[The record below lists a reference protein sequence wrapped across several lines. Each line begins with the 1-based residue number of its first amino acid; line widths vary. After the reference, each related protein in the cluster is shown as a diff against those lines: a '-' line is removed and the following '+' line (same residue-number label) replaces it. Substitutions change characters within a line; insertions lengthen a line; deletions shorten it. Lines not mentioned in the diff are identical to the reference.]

1 MGSGHEGAV
10 GGESSVPCA
19 LVLDLLMS
27 VLVSMDTLLG
37 QVMLA
42 EVALTAVGDD
52 GPNDAIFDVQVVSCK
67 ICAWCQGSESNDLA
81 DDFVT

>member
-1 MGSGHEGAV
+1 MGSGHERAV
-10 GGESSVPCA
+10 GGESSVPYA
-19 LVLDLLMS
+19 IVLDLLMS

-52 GPNDAIFDVQVVSCK
+52 GPYDAIFDV
-67 ICAWCQGSESNDLA
+67 
-81 DDFVT
+81 

>member
-19 LVLDLLMS
+19 IVLDLLMS
-27 VLVSMDTLLG
+27 VLVSMDALLG

-42 EVALTAVGDD
+42 EEALTAVGDD
-52 GPNDAIFDVQVVSCK
+52 GPYDAIFDLQVVSCQ
-67 ICAWCQGSESNDLA
+67 IRAWGQGSELDDLA

>member
-10 GGESSVPCA
+10 GGKPSVPSA
-19 LVLDLLMS
+19 VILDLLMS
-27 VLVSMDTLLG
+27 VLVSMDALLG

-52 GPNDAIFDVQVVSCK
+52 GPYDAIFDLQVVSCQ
-67 ICAWCQGSESNDLA
+67 ICARS
-81 DDFVT
+81 